1 MAAAAL
7 SCLQAVAAIAA
18 GAVPARADFVEA
30 ACPADAPGLLR
41 YDPQARA
48 MRALRDIQAG
58 ETIAAVPAG
67 ALPDVRPGE
76 SLFLVAHVGTAIVER
91 EVTAT
96 QPGRRGQ
103 PIFVRTADGRVL
115 RARVAEGE

>member
-7 SCLQAVAAIAA
+7 SCLQAVAAIVA
-18 GAVPARADFVEA
+18 GAVPARADFREA
-30 ACPADAPGLLR
+30 ACPANAPGMLR
-41 YDPQARA
+41 YDPRTQA
-48 MRALRDIQAG
+48 MRTIRDIAAG
-58 ETIAAVPAG
+58 ETIAPVPAG
-67 ALPDVRPGE
+67 MLPDVRPGDP
-76 SLFLVAHVGTAIVER
+76 LFLIAQVGTATVER

-103 PIFVRTADGRVL
+103 PIFVRTADGRVV